1 MKALVVR
8 AESSDTIGAGHAM
21 RCLAIAQEWIRRGGQ
36 VIFLARG
43 QLAWVS
49 ERLREEGCEVVR
61 LSAPAGT
68 ENDAQETLEL
78 CRAKGGSRL
87 VVDGYWT
94 GSGFIPMLREF
105 EPLVVDD
112 FGGRSFAGAR
122 WLLNPGC
129 DKHPDFYHYSDLE
142 GVELL
147 AGSKFLPIRR
157 EFLAAREVAEQ
168 PKGGLRNV
176 LVTLGGGQ
184 TSHLAAAVTEML
196 LRCLPEETLIKV
208 IATVTPEDGR
218 LVAVAAASRGR
229 VSISD
234 ISSEFPLLVSNADL
248 VVCGAGSTTWE
259 VCCLGRPAVL
269 LVLADNQ
276 ERVAASVKA
285 AGAAVVVEARSGDF
299 SDPLAAELSALTPE
313 RRTDMATRAAG
324 LVDGL
329 GASRIVDRIQ

>member
-1 MKALVVR
+1 
-8 AESSDTIGAGHAM
+8 M
-21 RCLAIAQEWIRRGGQ
+21 RCLAIAQEWIRRGGR
-36 VIFLARG
+36 VTFLSSQ
-43 QLAWVS
+43 QLGWVLKCLHK
-49 ERLREEGCEVVR
+49 EHCEVMQ
-61 LSAPAGT
+61 LSSSSGT
-68 ENDAQETLEL
+68 EDDAQETLEL
-78 CRAKGGSRL
+78 CRAKGGVRL
-87 VVDGYWT
+87 VVDGYWM
-94 GSGFIPMLREF
+94 GPGFIPMLREF

-112 FGGRSFAGAR
+112 FGGRTFVGAR

-129 DKHPDFYHYSDLE
+129 DDHPDCYHNSELE

-147 AGSKFLPIRR
+147 TGSKFLPIRH
-157 EFLAAREVAEQ
+157 EFLAAREVAELS
-168 PKGGLRNV
+168 KGGLRNV
-176 LVTLGGGQ
+176 LVTLGGGE

-208 IATVTPEDGR
+208 IATVGPEDER
-218 LVAVAAASRGR
+218 LVAVAAASGGR
-229 VSISD
+229 VSLADTSA
-234 ISSEFPLLVSNADL
+234 EFPLLVARAGL

-285 AGAAVVVEARSGDF
+285 AGAAVVVDARSGDF